1 MWNGSDT
8 KIFFGRRL
16 ASKVRTRSVLEK
28 PRFTTVLT
36 KRRKFVM
43 VSILLSLGLFV
54 IQKIPVEQRYFA
66 ILLLGLFSYGLS
78 AWALVK
84 DLYGIAWVNNL
95 ILPTIYPVAVALF
108 YFLLPQELLVRMVV
122 TVVFAISMY
131 ALLLTANIFA
141 VASIRTIQLL
151 RAARVIGFLLTVL
164 TSVFIFHVIFSLKI
178 ALLPVLGL
186 TFGVSILLFLQGV
199 WSHTL
204 SVRSQQKEWIY
215 ALVGA
220 VVVTEAAM
228 AMSFWLVDVAMVGI
242 MLGMMVYVILGLF
255 QQDLDKRL
263 FARTTQEYLGFAG
276 IVFVVIAITVIYR
289 WMN

>member
-1 MWNGSDT
+1 MWNGKDT
-8 KIFFGRRL
+8 KIFFARRL
-16 ASKVRTRSVLEK
+16 AQKVRARSVLAK
-28 PRFTTVLT
+28 PRTLTVLT

-43 VSILLSLGLFV
+43 VSVLLSLGLFV
-54 IQKIPVEQRYFA
+54 IQRIPVEQRYFA

-108 YFLLPQELLVRMVV
+108 YFLLPQELLVRMIVI
-122 TVVFAISMY
+122 VVFAISMY

-151 RAARVIGFLLTVL
+151 RAARTIGFLLTTL

-178 ALLPVLGL
+178 GLIPILGL
-186 TFGVSILLFLQGV
+186 IFGGSLLLFIQGV

-204 SVRSQQKEWIY
+204 SVRSQKKEWVY

-220 VVVTEAAM
+220 ILLTEGALAI
-228 AMSFWLVDVAMVGI
+228 SFWLVDVTLVGI

-263 FARTTQEYLGFAG
+263 FARTIQEYLGFAG